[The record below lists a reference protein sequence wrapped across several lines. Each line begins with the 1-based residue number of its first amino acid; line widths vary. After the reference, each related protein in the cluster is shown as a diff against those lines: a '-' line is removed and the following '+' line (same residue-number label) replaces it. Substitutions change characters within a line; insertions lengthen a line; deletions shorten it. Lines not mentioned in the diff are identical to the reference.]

1 MAANQEKQQG
11 PSTHDPDRFQQQQLG
26 LQPEATANVQIPPVA
41 ERIPQ
46 AENAQ
51 DATRAPVNGGSWVTR
66 KTDAAYQRGMRD
78 AEAACQRRIAQSE
91 TAIKRRI
98 REIIQG

>member
-1 MAANQEKQQG
+1 MAANQEQQQG
-11 PSTHDPDRFQQQQLG
+11 PSTHDPDHVQQHPG
-26 LQPEATANVQIPPVA
+26 LQPEANVQIPPVA
-41 ERIPQ
+41 EIIPQ

-51 DATRAPVNGGSWVTR
+51 DAARAPVNGGSWVTR